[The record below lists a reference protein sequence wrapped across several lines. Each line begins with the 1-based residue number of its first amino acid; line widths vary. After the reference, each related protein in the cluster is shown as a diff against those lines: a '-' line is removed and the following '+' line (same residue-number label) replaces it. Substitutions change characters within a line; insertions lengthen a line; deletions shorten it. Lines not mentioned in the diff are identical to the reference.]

1 MKKGHFY
8 LFFSVFF
15 LVQIGLLNFCF
26 SQTPISHSTTTQ
38 LSGYILSKDS
48 LQAIPNA
55 SVLNLRTQQ
64 GTTSNDFGFFKL
76 NMALGDTI
84 SFTSIGYSKKY
95 FYFKRDLLAQN
106 YNIQVLMSNDTF
118 ELKTFV
124 YKEPNYQNKLKKEFE
139 HYFVV
144 DSLAAFHELSK
155 REMRKNR
162 DLIYN
167 ASELYHPVTYFYDRY
182 NKQARN
188 WRKIDRY
195 RYIIQKAEAENKLKS
210 KKSTDDYYSK

>member
-1 MKKGHFY
+1 M
-8 LFFSVFF
+8 V
-15 LVQIGLLNFCF
+15 
-26 SQTPISHSTTTQ
+26 
-38 LSGYILSKDS
+38 
-48 LQAIPNA
+48 
-55 SVLNLRTQQ
+55 
-64 GTTSNDFGFFKL
+64 
-76 NMALGDTI
+76 LGDTI

-118 ELKTFV
+118 ELKTYVF
-124 YKEPNYQNKLKKEFE
+124 KEPNYQAKLKKEFDY
-139 HYFVV
+139 YFKA
-144 DSLAAFHELSK
+144 DSLAAFEELTK

-167 ASELYHPVTYFYDRY
+167 VSELYHPVTYFYDRY

-195 RYIIQKAEAENKLKS
+195 RYIIQKAEIENKLNIQKN
-210 KKSTDDYYSK
+210 TTDYYTK